1 VRFVETPTFTRV
13 IDRLLDNDEYRSLQV
28 ALMLRPEQGPLIRG
42 GRGLRKVRWARP
54 GGGKSGGLR
63 VIYYWTATEKAFY
76 MLYAYA
82 KNEQGNLTAAQ
93 TRVLAQLVREEFK

>member
-1 VRFVETPTFTRV
+1 MRFVETPTFTRV
-13 IDRLLDNDEYRSLQV
+13 IDRLLDHDEYRSLQV

-42 GRGLRKVRWARP
+42 GGGLRKVRWARP

-63 VIYYWTATEKAFY
+63 VIYYWAATEKAFY

-82 KNEQGNLTAAQ
+82 KNEQGDLTAAQ
-93 TRVLAQLVREEFK
+93 TRALAQLVREEFK